1 MLEVVVDPCSFLL
14 CTCACPSSG
23 FCAFGGPAE
32 RVPLLP
38 SSLPRKSGEQ
48 RRCASTSNSLHPRP
62 ARCIM
67 SYSLHHV
74 QLFASY
80 PTHCIMSYTLHHV
93 LCIMSSS
100 LHHVLH
106 VASCPSYHVLLIASC
121 PTRCI
126 MSYAS
131 CPARCIMSYSLHH
144 VQLFASYPT
153 RSIMSSLHHV
163 QLFASYPTPCFMSYT
178 LHHVLRIMSYSLHH
192 VLHVASCP
200 SYHLLLIASCPMHHV
215 LLVASRPFVSCPS
228 CWTLCTLSSIVTL
241 RAKVCLHVL
250 SWRHH
255 GEKHAHAFTVHS
267 QTLSCTHTYMRTAN
281 TLIYTLFGCPS

>member
-1 MLEVVVDPCSFLL
+1 MSPCFHHRYH
-14 CTCACPSSG
+14 ANP
-23 FCAFGGPAE
+23 
-32 RVPLLP
+32 V
-38 SSLPRKSGEQ
+38 
-48 RRCASTSNSLHPRP
+48 SNADVHPRP
-62 ARCIM
+62 IPCI
-67 SYSLHHV
+67 HV
-74 QLFASY
+74 QLVASC
-80 PTHCIMSYTLHHV
+80 PTH
-93 LCIMSSS
+93 CIMSSS
-100 LHHVLH
+100 LHHI
-106 VASCPSYHVLLIASC
+106 LLIASC

-131 CPARCIMSYSLHH
+131 CPARCI
-144 VQLFASYPT
+144 
-153 RSIMSSLHHV
+153 
-163 QLFASYPTPCFMSYT
+163 MSYT

>member
-14 CTCACPSSG
+14 CTCACPSSV

-48 RRCASTSNSLHPRP
+48 RRCASTSNSLHPR
-62 ARCIM
+62 
-67 SYSLHHV
+67 
-74 QLFASY
+74 
-80 PTHCIMSYTLHHV
+80 
-93 LCIMSSS
+93 
-100 LHHVLH
+100 
-106 VASCPSYHVLLIASC
+106 
-121 PTRCI
+121 
-126 MSYAS
+126 
-131 CPARCIMSYSLHH
+131 PARCIMSYSLHH